1 MRQKKLQYI
10 TIQQFIFLAYLAL
23 TTLMFF
29 LAMSQGNEGVT
40 FKLFGGGD
48 DGYFYWTQAQNVAS
62 GNEWVRTSIYP
73 LIIGTLM
80 KVTGIESVY
89 LIRIFNYVGFL
100 LLVSF
105 SLKLVKIQF
114 KINDNMIDH
123 EYRYKS
129 QTMLLICYLFYASM
143 QMNINFSILREVWIY
158 LIYILSTFLS
168 IKLMFYKKN
177 SFFYLLV
184 LVFFVWLL
192 GEFRGYVM
200 LSFMLSLGIHLVH
213 TKVKL
218 LKKPKRLVFFG
229 IVGFALYYSFF
240 MDFSVLGMSLR
251 RALTYRASTLDM
263 YSGGS
268 QMWIS
273 LDQSNFIL
281 FLINYVHSYI
291 GNLIGPLP
299 WHISGV
305 STLFVLLVET
315 IPMVLILRFL
325 WKKRSLLTRVQ
336 KYILLHGFVWV
347 SLIGFTND
355 NLGTASRLRPV
366 AWILILIVFVVVHT
380 KNKHLKKQLEIR
392 RCLND

>member
-1 MRQKKLQYI
+1 MRQKKLQYL
-10 TIQQFIFLAYLAL
+10 TIQQFTFLAYLAL

-29 LAMSQGNEGVT
+29 LAMAQGNEGIEVN
-40 FKLFGGGD
+40 LFAGG
-48 DGYFYWTQAQNVAS
+48 DGYFYWIQAQNVAD
-62 GNEWVRTSIYP
+62 GNTWIRTSIYP

-89 LIRIFNYVGFL
+89 LIRVFNYIGFL
-100 LLVSF
+100 LLVAF
-105 SLKLVKIQF
+105 SLKLTKVQF
-114 KINDNMIDH
+114 KMDDNRIDQ
-123 EYRYKS
+123 EYKYKA
-129 QTMLLICYLFYASM
+129 QTLLLVSYLFYASL
-143 QMNINFSILREVWIY
+143 QMNLNFSILRDIWIY
-158 LIYILSTFLS
+158 TVYVLSTYLS
-168 IKLMFYKKN
+168 IKLIFCKKN
-177 SFFYLLV
+177 RFFYFVALAV
-184 LVFFVWLL
+184 SVWLL
-192 GEFRGYVM
+192 GEFRRYAM
-200 LSFMLSLGIHLVH
+200 LSFLLSLGIYFAY

-218 LKKPKRLVFFG
+218 LKKPRRLVF
-229 IVGFALYYSFF
+229 VGVGAFAMYYSFF
-240 MDFSVLGMSLR
+240 MDFTISGMSLR

-305 STLFVLLVET
+305 STLFVFLVET
-315 IPMVLILRFL
+315 IPMVLILRLL
-325 WKKRSLLTRVQ
+325 WKKRNLLTKVQ
-336 KYILLHGFVWV
+336 NYILLHGFVWV

-366 AWILILIVFVVVHT
+366 AWILILIVFVVVYT
-380 KNKHLKKQLEIR
+380 KNKYMKDSIKKQVVVK
-392 RCLND
+392 